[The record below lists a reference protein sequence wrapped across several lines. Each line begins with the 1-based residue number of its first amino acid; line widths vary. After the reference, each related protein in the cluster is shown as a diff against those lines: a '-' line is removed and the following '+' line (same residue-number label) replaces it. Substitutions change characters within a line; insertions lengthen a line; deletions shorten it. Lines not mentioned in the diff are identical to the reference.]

1 MSITPHIV
9 VQGAAQAVS
18 FYEDAFGAQEMQR
31 KLVDPFG
38 HRWKVGQHLR
48 DVPHDEQAA
57 VAALFG
63 EARREAGEG

>member
-1 MSITPHIV
+1 
-9 VQGAAQAVS
+9 
-18 FYEDAFGAQEMQR
+18 MQR